1 MLSSGG
7 IKGKTAWV
15 VVKRAVNGLD
25 GEPLKVGQKVQLSL
39 AQAHE
44 AVYNGTAEFCDPPA
58 AKKAEGADDGKGS
71 GAAGVK

>member
-15 VVKRAVNGLD
+15 VVKRSVNGLD

-58 AKKAEGADDGKGS
+58 AKNAADGGKGS
-71 GAAGVK
+71 GADGAK